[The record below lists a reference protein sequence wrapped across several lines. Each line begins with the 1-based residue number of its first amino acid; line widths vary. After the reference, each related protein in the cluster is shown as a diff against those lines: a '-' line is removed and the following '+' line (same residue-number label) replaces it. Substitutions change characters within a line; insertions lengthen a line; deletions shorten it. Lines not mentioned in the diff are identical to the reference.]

1 LIVPMKTA
9 DLCQLAADLA
19 LEHGTGAIEIAQF
32 ARISLEVDGQMDR
45 AKIWKMLSVL
55 LDDIFAQRLDPDL
68 PLVIH

>member
-1 LIVPMKTA
+1 MKTA